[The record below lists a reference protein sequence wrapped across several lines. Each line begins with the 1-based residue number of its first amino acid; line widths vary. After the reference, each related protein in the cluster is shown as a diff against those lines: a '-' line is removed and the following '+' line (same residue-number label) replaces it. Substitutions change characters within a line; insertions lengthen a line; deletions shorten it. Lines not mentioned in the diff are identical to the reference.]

1 MVGPV
6 SGMSPSV
13 SFVIPCGALMR
24 PLPSMSAINIFSL
37 FFSAFRLQPDL
48 NALRPPL
55 PSPARKGSPMHPN
68 DDDAISKAKLYLF
81 FASAAAALAHS
92 GPPGRYDAERAQ

>member
-1 MVGPV
+1 
-6 SGMSPSV
+6 
-13 SFVIPCGALMR
+13 
-24 PLPSMSAINIFSL
+24 
-37 FFSAFRLQPDL
+37 
-48 NALRPPL
+48 
-55 PSPARKGSPMHPN
+55 MHPN